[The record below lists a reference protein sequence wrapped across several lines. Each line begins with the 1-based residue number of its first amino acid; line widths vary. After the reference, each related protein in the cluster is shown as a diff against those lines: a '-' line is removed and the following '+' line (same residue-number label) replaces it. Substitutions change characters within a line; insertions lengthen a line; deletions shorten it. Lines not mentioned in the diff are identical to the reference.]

1 VTGLMQSEVAHA
13 SPLLELARL
22 HLDPLLLGMDDLP
35 RPMTDAASA
44 QLGKLNP
51 VTLRGLDR
59 FFHRPS
65 HRTGGYG
72 VGAFAGLGGG
82 WGAFNDVVTVG
93 AAGLGVGITSLLTTF
108 VYGRR
113 VAGYA
118 QNDELRGAALVAA
131 NPGLSFQEAERSEAG
146 PLRAAYALPKGDRS
160 TWIRDQLQL
169 RGGTAAHIDFEAG
182 VYCYESRHTD
192 SKGRSS
198 YSTHEVPYLFL
209 PLPADV
215 RGKVVTGFRVSRD
228 RLFGKTDVSL
238 SAAFD
243 RAYEVSIAT
252 AGPEASLFV
261 TRVLAP
267 DVQELILRYDAI
279 EPVSLV
285 VTAAGVL
292 ARAGSFAA
300 ALEEDGYHDSV
311 EGHRFAMGLFRNAHL
326 VHEMFEQLDPSY
338 KAERES
344 KAAVLRQVGLAPS
357 A

>member
-169 RGGTAAHIDFEAG
+169 RGGTAAHIDFESNRGPDPEPLRARRRAAHRPSWP
-182 VYCYESRHTD
+182 VAT
-192 SKGRSS
+192 SS
-198 YSTHEVPYLFL
+198 C
-209 PLPADV
+209 
-215 RGKVVTGFRVSRD
+215 
-228 RLFGKTDVSL
+228 
-238 SAAFD
+238 
-243 RAYEVSIAT
+243 
-252 AGPEASLFV
+252 
-261 TRVLAP
+261 
-267 DVQELILRYDAI
+267 
-279 EPVSLV
+279 
-285 VTAAGVL
+285 
-292 ARAGSFAA
+292 
-300 ALEEDGYHDSV
+300 
-311 EGHRFAMGLFRNAHL
+311 
-326 VHEMFEQLDPSY
+326 
-338 KAERES
+338 
-344 KAAVLRQVGLAPS
+344 APS
-357 A
+357 TWCSSGSARGARSGRWC